1 VAPQAIEPRRPHA
14 ASLAILCAEDGST
27 NQIILRELLGEMGHV
42 ITLAEDGRAALDAL
56 AANDYDLVIMD
67 GRMPRMDGIAA
78 LQRLRAGLDGVR
90 DPALRVIAL
99 TANATVE
106 ERQRFLAAGANGFLA
121 KPIDE
126 AALHAEIGR
135 QLEVLLA
142 QGRPLVGAGAPHRA
156 PATDTPTLDE
166 LDAMFGVADLPA
178 TVPRPGPAPIAADK
192 LYDAVRAAFVIE
204 GPRLLAAATQALAD
218 GEALALALAAHSL
231 MGAAAFLGADDVCAV
246 CAQIE
251 KLADTGQL
259 DAVPPH
265 LAALRQELDR
275 TLATMTPTVAA

>member
-1 VAPQAIEPRRPHA
+1 
-14 ASLAILCAEDGST
+14 
-27 NQIILRELLGEMGHV
+27 
-42 ITLAEDGRAALDAL
+42 
-56 AANDYDLVIMD
+56 
-67 GRMPRMDGIAA
+67 MPRMDGIAA

-126 AALHAEIGR
+126 TALHAEIGR
-135 QLEVLLA
+135 QLDVLLA
-142 QGRPLVGAGAPHRA
+142 QNRPLVGARAPHRTPVTPA
-156 PATDTPTLDE
+156 PTPSPTVDE
-166 LDAMFGVADLPA
+166 LDAMFGVAEVPA
-178 TVPRPGPAPIAADK
+178 TSPRPGPAPIAADK

-204 GPRLLAAATQALAD
+204 GPRLLTVATQAHHD

-231 MGAAAFLGADDVCAV
+231 MGAAAFLGADAVCTVCAH
-246 CAQIE
+246 IE

-259 DAVPPH
+259 DAVPPQ
-265 LAALRQELDR
+265 LAALRRELDR
-275 TLATMTPTVAA
+275 TLSTMTPRVAA